1 MEPRWALAQQYLH
14 AGDRERALRMADEA
28 LAIAPKHPRGRLLW
42 SYVQLSAGNAGE
54 AYATLTDLRRVQADN
69 PSTVLL
75 YADAARA
82 SGHPDE
88 ARKAYRHVTALAPQA
103 IEPWRGL
110 FALALDTRDVAA
122 AEAAIA
128 ELRRLNPKAP
138 DADAATAA
146 LASQQGKPAAA
157 VAALQAAFAKDR
169 STLRL
174 LQLADAERQRGEGDA
189 ARALLTDWL
198 AAHPDDL
205 LARESLA
212 MAELGDGRLPE
223 ARAAFERLLEARAGH
238 AVALNN
244 LAWLYDEAGDPR
256 ALDYAERARRQ
267 LPESPEAADTLG
279 WILVRKGQVQRGLKL
294 IEQAVAGLAGD
305 PTVNYHHAWALDAAG
320 ERAAALA
327 RLEALLKKSAQF
339 PARGDAER
347 LREKLLRRQGD

>member
-1 MEPRWALAQQYLH
+1 VSRARSTAAASLALAALANADGRGADAVALLERFIAADRQAMEPRWALAQQYLR
-14 AGDRERALRMADEA
+14 AGDRERALRMADET
-28 LAIAPKHPRGRLLW
+28 LAIAPNHPRGRLLW
-42 SYVQLSAGNAGE
+42 SYVQLSAGKADE
-54 AYATLTDLRRVQADN
+54 AYATLTDLQRRQADN

-88 ARKAYRHVTALAPQA
+88 ARKAYRRVTVLAPQA

-223 ARAAFERLLEARAGH
+223 ARAAFERLL
-238 AVALNN
+238 
-244 LAWLYDEAGDPR
+244 DP
-256 ALDYAERARRQ
+256 
-267 LPESPEAADTLG
+267 
-279 WILVRKGQVQRGLKL
+279 KL
-294 IEQAVAGLAGD
+294 EQAQVLIRD
-305 PTVNYHHAWALDAAG
+305 LDVVDALQ
-320 ERAAALA
+320 RA
-327 RLEALLKKSAQF
+327 EIIV
-339 PARGDAER
+339 
-347 LREKLLRRQGD
+347 RRFA